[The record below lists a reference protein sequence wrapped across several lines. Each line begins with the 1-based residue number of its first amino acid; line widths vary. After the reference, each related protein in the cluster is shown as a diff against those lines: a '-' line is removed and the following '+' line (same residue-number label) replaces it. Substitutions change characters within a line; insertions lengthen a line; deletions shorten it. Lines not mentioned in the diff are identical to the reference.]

1 MASAPPRRGFEVLNR
16 PANRTLRPAETWSAA
31 MHHTSQP
38 MPSSRS
44 LGEIDWLLRR
54 RSLNAVGELDYA
66 LSMAHNAQRNS
77 AAASGPAYPPSLHST
92 SGSRGTPS
100 VLIIAAYAVAQ
111 IGFLGL
117 NVITLVALWK
127 HAPRAAFIVFLIWV
141 VLFYALLFLV
151 PQRLEVERHILSI
164 ISRRKQKQP
173 DVPAAIPSSPTP
185 PPNSSHGPYL
195 HTPSFTRTPPT
206 DMSSGGARSAEEDD
220 DDDIDEDTRQRMIEA
235 EMDRREVSIITMP
248 KRKLWVANPS

>member
-1 MASAPPRRGFEVLNR
+1 
-16 PANRTLRPAETWSAA
+16 
-31 MHHTSQP
+31 MHNTSQSS
-38 MPSSRS
+38 PSSRS

-77 AAASGPAYPPSLHST
+77 AANGGSAYPPSVHPT
-92 SGSRGTPS
+92 SGNHDTPS
-100 VLIIAAYAVAQ
+100 VLIIAAYALAQ

-127 HAPRAAFIVFLIWV
+127 HAPRAAFIVFLVWV
-141 VLFYALLFLV
+141 VVFYALLALV
-151 PQRLEVERHILSI
+151 PQRLEVERHILSM
-164 ISRRKQKQP
+164 ISRRKRGQP
-173 DVPAAIPSSPTP
+173 NVPPPVPSSPTP

-195 HTPSFTRTPPT
+195 HTPSFTRTMPA
-206 DMSSGGARSAEEDD
+206 DMSSGRRRSAEDD